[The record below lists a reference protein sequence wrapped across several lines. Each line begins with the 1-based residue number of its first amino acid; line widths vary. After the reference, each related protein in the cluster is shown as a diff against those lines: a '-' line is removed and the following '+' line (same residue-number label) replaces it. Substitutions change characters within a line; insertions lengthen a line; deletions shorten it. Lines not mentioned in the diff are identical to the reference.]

1 MNRKDCEHLGYL
13 LASRRTRE
21 ELRADIFAMDAR
33 IEIDFDAFEEI
44 AGHQAD
50 CVLCIQ
56 ALRDEATLERF
67 EELMLAEY
75 GAIWS
80 YSKRAKAENRQ
91 KEIWQQAHN
100 EVRGIGAHD
109 GA

>member
-44 AGHQAD
+44 AGH
-50 CVLCIQ
+50 
-56 ALRDEATLERF
+56 DEATLERF